1 MAEFVNFVNVMNQ
14 KQFKVV
20 EILVQTYHITDD
32 YGLLYKNEQTSKTT
46 DREM

>member
-1 MAEFVNFVNVMNQ
+1 MAEFVNFVSVMNQ

-32 YGLLYKNEQTSKTT
+32 YGTKMSRQAFIFKQKN
-46 DREM
+46 